1 MWLGRGYDKENRENK
16 QKGARMIKHI
26 ISILFFL
33 CLNACG
39 LQPVHKNTSE
49 YNELFGQISIDS
61 IKSIEGVEFYN
72 QFLNIIPSNAKSAKY
87 SLSCNIEII
96 KDYNII
102 QQNTDILRQ
111 RINMSVKFRLKEI
124 STDKVL
130 IEDKFL
136 QFASY
141 TTSLLPY
148 NNYELEQNTI
158 NSLALSAAEEV
169 KRRIIHLFKSQS

>member
-1 MWLGRGYDKENRENK
+1 MNF
-16 QKGARMIKHI
+16 HTI
-26 ISILFFL
+26 ILTLLFLF
-33 CLNACG
+33 LNACG

-49 YNELFGQISIDS
+49 YNELFSQISLDTIR
-61 IKSIEGVEFYN
+61 SIEGVEFYN
-72 QFLNIIPSNAKSAKY
+72 QFLNIIPKNTKEAKY
-87 SLSCNIEII
+87 SLNCTITIM

-111 RINMSVKFRLKEI
+111 RINMTVQFKLKEI
-124 STDKVL
+124 KTEKIL
-130 IEDKFL
+130 LEDKFL
-136 QFASY
+136 QFSSY

-169 KRRIIHLFKSQS
+169 KRRIIHLFKRQS

>member
-1 MWLGRGYDKENRENK
+1 MSNMNFRTRIL
-16 QKGARMIKHI
+16 
-26 ISILFFL
+26 ISLFL

-49 YNELFGQISIDS
+49 YNELFSQISLDS

-72 QFLNIIPSNAKSAKY
+72 KFLDITPKSSKSAKY
-87 SLSCNIEII
+87 SLNCTIEII

-102 QQNTDILRQ
+102 QENTDILRQ
-111 RINMSVKFRLKEI
+111 RINMKVQFRLKEI
-124 STDKVL
+124 STDKIL
-130 IEDKFL
+130 LEDKFL
-136 QFASY
+136 QFSSY

-169 KRRIIHLFKSQS
+169 KRRIIHLFKSRSE

>member
-1 MWLGRGYDKENRENK
+1 MKFR
-16 QKGARMIKHI
+16 AI
-26 ISILFFL
+26 ILIFFFL
-33 CLNACG
+33 CVNACG

-49 YNELFGQISIDS
+49 YNELFSQISLDS

-72 QFLNIIPSNAKSAKY
+72 QFLNITPKNTKPVKY
-87 SLSCNIEII
+87 SLSCTITII

-111 RINMSVKFRLKEI
+111 RINMAVQFKLKEI
-124 STDKVL
+124 STDRIL
-130 IEDKFL
+130 LEDEFL
-136 QFASY
+136 QFTSY

-158 NSLALSAAEEV
+158 NSLALSSAEEV
-169 KRRIIHLFKSQS
+169 KRRIINLFKRQSE

>member
-1 MWLGRGYDKENRENK
+1 MNFCT
-16 QKGARMIKHI
+16 I
-26 ISILFFL
+26 ILMPLLLF
-33 CLNACG
+33 LNACG
-39 LQPVHKNTSE
+39 LQPVHKNNSKYT
-49 YNELFGQISIDS
+49 ELFSQIALEP

-72 QFLNIIPSNAKSAKY
+72 QFLNITPKISKEAKY
-87 SLSCNIEII
+87 SLNCTITIL

-111 RINMSVKFRLKEI
+111 RINMTVQFRLKEI

-130 IEDKFL
+130 LEDKFL
-136 QFASY
+136 QFSSY

-158 NSLALSAAEEV
+158 NSLALSAAEEL
-169 KRRIIHLFKSQS
+169 KRRIIHLFKRQS